1 MSQILLTGCSTRVR
15 RSAAREFDMD
25 PVPAPRRQGSTPTP
39 ELISLILA
47 LVLWIVLLGTLS
59 TDA

>member
-1 MSQILLTGCSTRVR
+1 
-15 RSAAREFDMD
+15 MD
-25 PVPAPRRQGSTPTP
+25 PIRAPRRQGIVPTP

-47 LVLWIVLLGTLS
+47 LVLWIVLLGTMS